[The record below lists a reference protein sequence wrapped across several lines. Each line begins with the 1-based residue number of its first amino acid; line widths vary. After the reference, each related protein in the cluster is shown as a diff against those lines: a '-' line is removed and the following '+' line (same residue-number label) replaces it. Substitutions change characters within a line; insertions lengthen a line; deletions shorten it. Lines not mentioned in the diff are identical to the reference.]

1 MRAFDAG
8 AALYQR
14 ADKHAVHIGR
24 GVLKWSCRTVRYSR
38 RCSHT
43 RRQKKSPRMRAFSLR
58 CLRLELTVPCL
69 VDTSLVVNELITA
82 FVNGH
87 YAVGNVIAVTL

>member
-1 MRAFDAG
+1 MVMPDS
-8 AALYQR
+8 ALQP
-14 ADKHAVHIGR
+14 AVQP
-24 GVLKWSCRTVRYSR
+24 YA
-38 RCSHT
+38 
-43 RRQKKSPRMRAFSLR
+43 QAKKSPRMRAFSLR